1 MQYVRVES
9 YSETRPLE
17 VDTESSKTA
26 VYLRKNIDKVPN
38 EEGEGTHWIYDELK
52 LTKEQYQNYLDVSL
66 VVDDNTDDAMFDL
79 AQMVDENS
87 QAIMELAEML
97 EEKEDE

>member
-17 VDTESSKTA
+17 VDTESSQTA
-26 VYLRKNIDKVPN
+26 VYLRKNIDTVPN

-52 LTKEQYQNYLDVSL
+52 LKKEQYQNYLDVSL
-66 VVDDNTDDAMFDL
+66 VVEDNTDDAMFDL
-79 AQMVDENS
+79 AQMIDENS

-97 EEKEDE
+97 EEKEEV